1 MVKGG
6 SRIYKEE
13 KQEAAILA
21 ELMEDK
27 KERVNDEEDL
37 KGANDENRPD
47 EEIARN
53 FKWEPKSPEYEV
65 VEKEDEKKEA
75 D

>member
-1 MVKGG
+1 
-6 SRIYKEE
+6 
-13 KQEAAILA
+13 
-21 ELMEDK
+21 MEDK

-53 FKWEPKSPEYEV
+53 FK
-65 VEKEDEKKEA
+65 
-75 D
+75 